1 MPKSYKT
8 KVDVS
13 FPRPVRLRT
22 ANNGI
27 EFWESEGVSYTAGSL
42 ISEDQMLPRD
52 AERAAKGELSKLL
65 EPIEE
70 EPKPKKAPAKKPATK
85 SAAKPKAAASK

>member
-13 FPRPVRLRT
+13 FPRPIRLRT
-22 ANNGI
+22 ATNGR

-52 AERAAKGELSKLL
+52 AERAAKGELSSLL
-65 EPIEE
+65 EPLEE
-70 EPKPKKAPAKKPATK
+70 PKKAPAKKKPVAKKKPATT
-85 SAAKPKAAASK
+85 AAK

>member
-13 FPRPVRLRT
+13 FPRPIRLRT
-22 ANNGI
+22 ATNGR

-52 AERAAKGELSKLL
+52 RERAAKGELSNLL

-70 EPKPKKAPAKKPATK
+70 EKPKKAPAKKTTAKKT
-85 SAAKPKAAASK
+85 AASAASK

>member
-13 FPRPVRLRT
+13 FPRPIRLRT

-52 AERAAKGELSKLL
+52 AERAAKGELSNLL

-70 EPKPKKAPAKKPATK
+70 EKPKKAPAKKTTAKKT
-85 SAAKPKAAASK
+85 AASAASK

>member
-1 MPKSYKT
+1 MPKTYTT

-13 FPRPVRLRT
+13 FPRPIRLRT

-52 AERAAKGELSKLL
+52 AERAAKGELSNLL
-65 EPIEE
+65 EPIKEE
-70 EPKPKKAPAKKPATK
+70 KPKKAPAKKTTAKKT
-85 SAAKPKAAASK
+85 AASAASK

>member
-1 MPKSYKT
+1 MPKTYKT

-13 FPRPVRLRT
+13 FPRPIRLRT

-52 AERAAKGELSKLL
+52 AERAAKGQLSKLL
-65 EPIEE
+65 EPIKEE
-70 EPKPKKAPAKKPATK
+70 KPKKAPVKKTTAKKT
-85 SAAKPKAAASK
+85 AASAASK

>member
-13 FPRPVRLRT
+13 FPRPIRLRT
-22 ANNGI
+22 ATNGR

-52 AERAAKGELSKLL
+52 AERAAKGELSNLL
-65 EPIEE
+65 EPVAES
-70 EPKPKKAPAKKPATK
+70 KKAPAKKKP
-85 SAAKPKAAASK
+85 AAKKKSNPTITATN

>member
-1 MPKSYKT
+1 MPKSYKA

-13 FPRPVRLRT
+13 FPRPIRLRT

-52 AERAAKGELSKLL
+52 RERAAKGELSNLL
-65 EPIEE
+65 EPLE
-70 EPKPKKAPAKKPATK
+70 EPKPKKAPTKKPATK
-85 SAAKPKAAASK
+85 SAAKPKASAASK

>member
-52 AERAAKGELSKLL
+52 RERAAKGELSNLL
-65 EPIEE
+65 EPLEE
-70 EPKPKKAPAKKPATK
+70 PKKAPAKKPATK

>member
-13 FPRPVRLRT
+13 FPRPIRLRT

-27 EFWESEGVSYTAGSL
+27 EFWESEGVSYNAGSL

-52 AERAAKGELSKLL
+52 AERAAKGELSNLL

-70 EPKPKKAPAKKPATK
+70 EKPKKAPAKKTTAKKPA
-85 SAAKPKAAASK
+85 AKAAAN

>member
-13 FPRPVRLRT
+13 FPRPIRLRT

-70 EPKPKKAPAKKPATK
+70 EKPKKAPVKKTTAKKPA
-85 SAAKPKAAASK
+85 AKAAAS

>member
-1 MPKSYKT
+1 MPKTYKT

-13 FPRPVRLRT
+13 FPRPIRLRT
-22 ANNGI
+22 ATNGI

-70 EPKPKKAPAKKPATK
+70 EKPKKAPAKKTT
-85 SAAKPKAAASK
+85 AAKKTATAASK

>member
-1 MPKSYKT
+1 MPKTYTT

-13 FPRPVRLRT
+13 FPRPIRLRT

-52 AERAAKGELSKLL
+52 AERAAKGELSNLL
-65 EPIEE
+65 ESLNE
-70 EPKPKKAPAKKPATK
+70 PKKAPAKKPVAKKKPATT
-85 SAAKPKAAASK
+85 AAK

>member
-13 FPRPVRLRT
+13 FPRPIRLRT
-22 ANNGI
+22 ANNGR
-27 EFWESEGVSYTAGSL
+27 EFWESEGVSYKAGSL
-42 ISEDQMLPRD
+42 ISDDQMLPRD

-65 EPIEE
+65 EPLEE
-70 EPKPKKAPAKKPATK
+70 QKKAPVKKK
-85 SAAKPKAAASK
+85 SAAKKKPSTTATK

>member
-1 MPKSYKT
+1 MPKTYKT
-8 KVDVS
+8 KVDIS
-13 FPRPVRLRT
+13 FPRPIRLRT

-52 AERAAKGELSKLL
+52 AERAAKGELSKFL
-65 EPIEE
+65 EPIQEK
-70 EPKPKKAPAKKPATK
+70 KPKKAPAKKPA
-85 SAAKPKAAASK
+85 AKKKPATAASN